1 MQRLYTGIKMDEGSQ
16 EIASNMRMPD
26 INKVNSVVR
35 GLLEIIGLGALLFVV
50 DIIMTLKKMCTKES

>member
-1 MQRLYTGIKMDEGSQ
+1 MDEGSQ